1 MARPGYFGITLAD
14 NQWSE
19 EKNDSMLPN
28 PPLGVGSK
36 RGQKEVEPEHQVG

>member
-1 MARPGYFGITLAD
+1 MAPPGYFGNTLAD

-28 PPLGVGSK
+28 PPLGVESK
-36 RGQKEVEPEHQVG
+36 RGQKEVEAEHQVG